1 MLGLLNVKVA
11 FVSVEDD
18 KERGLDNKPSQIQRV
33 LYSHLLKIIYNYYNI
48 IGSIQ
53 RTYMLKI

>member
-11 FVSVEDD
+11 LVSVEDD

-33 LYSHLLKIIYNYYNI
+33 LHSHLLKIIYNHYNI
-48 IGSIQ
+48 IGSI
-53 RTYMLKI
+53 

>member
-11 FVSVEDD
+11 LVSVEDD

-48 IGSIQ
+48 ISSIQ